1 MLIRDNRDMINK
13 FVKITIILISFIFL
27 TGFIPLF
34 SLVGPGM
41 TILSSGNV
49 YKAGMQ
55 YFIDQSVKKE
65 TGKNTL
71 MFIGDEIKS
80 KKKESDLNKKLRIL
94 VEKRIL
100 TTRAKLNLNKINQ

>member
-1 MLIRDNRDMINK
+1 MINK
-13 FVKITIILISFIFL
+13 FVKISVILISFIFL
-27 TGFIPLF
+27 TGFIPFF
-34 SLVGPGM
+34 SLLGPGM

-80 KKKESDLNKKLRIL
+80 KKIESDLNKKLKLL

-100 TTRAKLNLNKINQ
+100 TTRSKLNLNKINQ

>member
-1 MLIRDNRDMINK
+1 MINK
-13 FVKITIILISFIFL
+13 FVKISVILISFIFL
-27 TGFIPLF
+27 TGFIPFF
-34 SLVGPGM
+34 SLLGPGM

-80 KKKESDLNKKLRIL
+80 KKIESDLNKKLKLL